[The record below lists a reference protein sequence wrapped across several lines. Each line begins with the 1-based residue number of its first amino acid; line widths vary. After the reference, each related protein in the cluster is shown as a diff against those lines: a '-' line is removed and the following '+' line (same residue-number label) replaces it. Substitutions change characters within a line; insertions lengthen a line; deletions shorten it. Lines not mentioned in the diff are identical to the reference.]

1 MRAVPIVVLTNNI
14 SRIYEL
20 YQKFEVKNGYVQ
32 ELFDRAENEE
42 KEIEEN
48 SLNKP
53 EEYYELII
61 ENGFLIYTLVNVY
74 LENIKGE

>member
-20 YQKFEVKNGYVQ
+20 YQKYEAKNGYVE
-32 ELFDRAENEE
+32 ELFDRADHDE
-42 KEIEEN
+42 KEMEDNREN
-48 SLNKP
+48 RP

-74 LENIKGE
+74 LENM